1 MGTAPTISVEKTDG
15 CQMFLSGDSL
25 GVNIISSKSS
35 EMNVMIPG
43 AEEFVEVAV
52 PEQFRTTVTGT
63 SLQTTPLDRNQ
74 FGEVMFWEEIL
85 SLSNVPQL
93 FKTNVWDDWN

>member
-1 MGTAPTISVEKTDG
+1 
-15 CQMFLSGDSL
+15 
-25 GVNIISSKSS
+25 
-35 EMNVMIPG
+35 MNVMIPG

-74 FGEVMFWEEIL
+74 FGEVMF
-85 SLSNVPQL
+85 
-93 FKTNVWDDWN
+93 

>member
-1 MGTAPTISVEKTDG
+1 
-15 CQMFLSGDSL
+15 MFLSGDSL

-52 PEQFRTTVTGT
+52 PEQFRTQLLVH
-63 SLQTTPLDRNQ
+63 LYKPHL
-74 FGEVMFWEEIL
+74 WIEINL
-85 SLSNVPQL
+85 EKLCSERKS
-93 FKTNVWDDWN
+93 